1 MIIGLS
7 GYAGVGK
14 DTLAKYI
21 VELDPSFEIKKFSGK
36 LKEVASLLTGI
47 PVDNF
52 ENQKFKTQELNGW
65 DMTVREL
72 LQKLGTEAIRDGLHE
87 DAWVNALFANYHQG
101 ENWVITDMRFPNE
114 YEAVKRF
121 GGKAIRLDREG
132 IKPINY
138 HPSETAIDSFDFDIQ
153 CVTTK
158 QEPESWKVVAEQIL
172 NQIKTK

>member
-65 DMTVREL
+65 DMTVSE
-72 LQKLGTEAIRDGLHE
+72 
-87 DAWVNALFANYHQG
+87 
-101 ENWVITDMRFPNE
+101 
-114 YEAVKRF
+114 
-121 GGKAIRLDREG
+121 EG
-132 IKPINY
+132 I
-138 HPSETAIDSFDFDIQ
+138 HPCILMQS
-153 CVTTK
+153 VTYGFRS
-158 QEPESWKVVAEQIL
+158 QFL
-172 NQIKTK
+172 